1 MDKVILSPIDLGD
14 LIAEIRAV
22 VKDELRQQQTADL
35 SEKLMTAKEAADLLR
50 VSNVTLW
57 QWEKQGRIIK
67 HSIGGRTL
75 FKYSEIMA
83 SLETLQRYQKPGI
96 GRAVNPAS

>member
-35 SEKLMTAKEAADLLR
+35 QEKLLSPKQTADLLG
-50 VSNVTLW
+50 VSLVTIW
-57 QWEKQGRIIK
+57 SWERAGRITK
-67 HSIGGRTL
+67 HSLGGRVF
-75 FKYSEIMA
+75 FKYSELMQ
-83 SLETLQRYQKPGI
+83 SLENLKRYKKPGLR
-96 GRAVNPAS
+96 GAAS